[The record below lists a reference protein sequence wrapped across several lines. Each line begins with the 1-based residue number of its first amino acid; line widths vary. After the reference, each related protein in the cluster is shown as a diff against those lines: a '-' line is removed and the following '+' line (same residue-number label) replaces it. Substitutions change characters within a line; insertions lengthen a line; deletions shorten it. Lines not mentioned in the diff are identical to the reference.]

1 MLGDVNFSSIIEHKS
16 RQTSKD
22 VKDPIRVSVNLI
34 DTEKTPSVQVY
45 MEHSTRYVVLRYKT
59 NFNFLS

>member
-34 DTEKTPSVQVY
+34 DTDRIHQVFRC
-45 MEHSTRYVVLRYKT
+45 TR
-59 NFNFLS
+59 NP